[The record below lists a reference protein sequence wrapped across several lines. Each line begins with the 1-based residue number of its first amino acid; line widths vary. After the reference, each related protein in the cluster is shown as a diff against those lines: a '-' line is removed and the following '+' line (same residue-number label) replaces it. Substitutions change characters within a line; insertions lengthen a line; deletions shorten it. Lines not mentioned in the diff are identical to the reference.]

1 MALLGLWLLAIGLA
15 DAAFGL
21 TERLRPRA
29 RYLISL
35 GAVVVTV
42 TAGGLGVA
50 WEAQSIMVIASWA
63 AVTVLFWQLLRGTGE
78 PRAPWRSAAALL
90 VISVFAGATV
100 LALGWWSYPAGGLLA
115 RVLSRSP
122 IHSLSQLAPDRA
134 LLLLGI
140 AVALIE
146 TANVAVRLTLDA
158 TQVTFLR
165 SRLRGGRIIGPV
177 ERLLV
182 FGFAL
187 AGEFTGAAL
196 IVSAKTLLRFP
207 EVSGAAGTPTG
218 DAETADLN
226 AKQPS
231 LAEVTEYF
239 LVGSL
244 ISWFLALVAA
254 TIARA

>member
-1 MALLGLWLLAIGLA
+1 MWLLAVGLA

-29 RYLISL
+29 RYVISL
-35 GAVVVTV
+35 GAAVVAV

-50 WEAQSIMVIASWA
+50 WEAQSIVATASWA
-63 AVTVLFWQLLRGTGE
+63 AVTVVLWQVLRGTGE
-78 PRAPWRSAAALL
+78 PRAQWRSAAALL
-90 VISVFAGATV
+90 VISVFAGVTV
-100 LALGWWSYPAGGLLA
+100 LALGWWSDPAGGLLA
-115 RVLSRSP
+115 RVLRRSP
-122 IHSLSQLAPDRA
+122 IPSLSQLAADRA

-158 TQVTFLR
+158 TQVTFPR

-207 EVSGAAGTPTG
+207 EVSGAAGSG
-218 DAETADLN
+218 SSTADDADLKT
-226 AKQPS
+226 KQPS
-231 LAEVTEYF
+231 LAEITEYF